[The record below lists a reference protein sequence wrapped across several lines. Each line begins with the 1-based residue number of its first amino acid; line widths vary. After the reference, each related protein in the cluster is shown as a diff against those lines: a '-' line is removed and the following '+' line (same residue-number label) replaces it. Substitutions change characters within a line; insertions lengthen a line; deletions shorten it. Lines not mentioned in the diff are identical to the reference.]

1 MLLPI
6 YSICN
11 LNTVCW
17 GTREDPRPAEKN
29 DLAKKQQQHIDK
41 AKLELIEA
49 GIQVN
54 YKIIKFNS
62 NLEPLGHAKQCGKR
76 IFPTITQLISR
87 VT

>member
-1 MLLPI
+1 MRITYNRFDSFRYMLLPI

-49 GIQVN
+49 GVQVN
-54 YKIIKFNS
+54 YKII
-62 NLEPLGHAKQCGKR
+62 
-76 IFPTITQLISR
+76 
-87 VT
+87 